1 MLLDHSLSHCKLPD
15 AVCRDLSEALKVAPA
30 LREFGLLQVRLTD
43 TGLRLLSEG
52 LAWPK
57 CQVQTLR

>member
-1 MLLDHSLSHCKLPD
+1 MLLAHSLSHCRLPD

-30 LREFGLLQVRLTD
+30 LRELGLLQSRLTN
-43 TGLRLLSEG
+43 TGLRLLCEG

-57 CQVQTLR
+57 CQVKTLR